1 MEDYREPL
9 FTGLTRAA
17 TIMGLPYNAF
27 IILAGVSFISFIWS
41 QNILPPMITWG
52 VGYASIKMISFK
64 DEKAIDIFLSRLE
77 LLKPC
82 HIENRQYWNTR
93 SYSPE

>member
-1 MEDYREPL
+1 MKNYREPL

-17 TIMGLPYNAF
+17 TIMGIPYNAF
-27 IILAGVSFISFIWS
+27 IILAAINGILFLWS
-41 QNILPPMITWG
+41 QHIIIPMAGWVAG
-52 VGYASIKMISFK
+52 FAFIKVISLK
-64 DEKAIDIFLSRLE
+64 DEKAIDIFISRLE

-82 HIENRQYWNTR
+82 HIENRLYWKTR